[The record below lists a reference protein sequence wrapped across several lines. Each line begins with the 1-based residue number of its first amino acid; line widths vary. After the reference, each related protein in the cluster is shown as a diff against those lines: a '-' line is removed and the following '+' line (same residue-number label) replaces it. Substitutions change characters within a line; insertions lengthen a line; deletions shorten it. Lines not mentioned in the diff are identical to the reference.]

1 MTTAR
6 IFSPIFA
13 AVLALAACGGSDETT
28 EPTLTEAAADDTAA
42 ATDTAADDPDDAA
55 DGDSP
60 AEETPVEEAPADEVA
75 ADEVAAEGDEA
86 EDDVAA
92 TVWDVDPFGSGCIP
106 GTPDHLPDGLWF
118 GFAVGYDDGAVEF
131 DLACVWDREELFEAG
146 VIGEDEVFPNDY
158 VLNDN
163 PIIRTLETAV
173 DGVGHLV
180 DENAVSVEV
189 NLQAEWGEAH
199 TSWGGVECPSDLCY
213 VSVLVEAGVIVEL
226 REIYQS

>member
-1 MTTAR
+1 MHGFNFFIR
-6 IFSPIFA
+6 ECSSVSVIFWNCLHRHAIS
-13 AVLALAACGGSDETT
+13 
-28 EPTLTEAAADDTAA
+28 
-42 ATDTAADDPDDAA
+42 
-55 DGDSP
+55 
-60 AEETPVEEAPADEVA
+60 
-75 ADEVAAEGDEA
+75 
-86 EDDVAA
+86 
-92 TVWDVDPFGSGCIP
+92 
-106 GTPDHLPDGLWF
+106 
-118 GFAVGYDDGAVEF
+118 
-131 DLACVWDREELFEAG
+131 
-146 VIGEDEVFPNDY
+146 DY

>member
-1 MTTAR
+1 M
-6 IFSPIFA
+6 
-13 AVLALAACGGSDETT
+13 
-28 EPTLTEAAADDTAA
+28 
-42 ATDTAADDPDDAA
+42 
-55 DGDSP
+55 
-60 AEETPVEEAPADEVA
+60 
-75 ADEVAAEGDEA
+75 
-86 EDDVAA
+86 
-92 TVWDVDPFGSGCIP
+92 
-106 GTPDHLPDGLWF
+106 
-118 GFAVGYDDGAVEF
+118 
-131 DLACVWDREELFEAG
+131 
-146 VIGEDEVFPNDY
+146 FPNDY

-189 NLQAEWGEAH
+189 NLQAEWGETH

>member
-1 MTTAR
+1 MEESFTEKEEAKK
-6 IFSPIFA
+6 A
-13 AVLALAACGGSDETT
+13 AEAEAK
-28 EPTLTEAAADDTAA
+28 AAAEA
-42 ATDTAADDPDDAA
+42 
-55 DGDSP
+55 P
-60 AEETPVEEAPADEVA
+60 AEEPAAEAEEAPAEEVAADEVAADEVA